1 MEAQKENF
9 AADFEN
15 PARGDAVDDDSM
27 SDEPIGGD
35 VTERNP
41 MSARDRR
48 VVYKDD
54 AKVGSRLRMRV
65 DQGAIKAQNG
75 RNAGHMINDSG
86 EDAGSGA
93 I

>member
-1 MEAQKENF
+1 MMEAQQENF

-15 PARGDAVDDDSM
+15 PVRGNAVDNDSM

-41 MSARDRR
+41 MSNRDRK

-54 AKVGSRLRMRV
+54 AKVGSRLRMRM
-65 DQGAIKAQNG
+65 A
-75 RNAGHMINDSG
+75 
-86 EDAGSGA
+86 
-93 I
+93 